1 MKLKCV
7 PTSADSP
14 GLGEFE
20 LIRQFFASARCAQSS
35 AGVELGIGDDCAL
48 LALSAGEQLAV
59 STDTLVAGVHFPEG
73 ADAFLLA
80 QRGLA
85 AAASDLAAMGAA
97 PLGFTL
103 ALTLPA
109 ADPVWLRAFAQ
120 GLDRMAQL
128 CGLALVG
135 GDTTRG
141 PLSLTF
147 TVIGCVPI
155 GQALTRSGAQAGDL
169 LCVGGSLGDA
179 AAALPLVL
187 GQATAEPEIAQAL
200 LARYWTP
207 QPQLALGLA
216 LRGKATA
223 ALDISDGLLADC
235 THLATASGV
244 AVHIEL
250 PLLPIAK
257 AALALLGEARAQHC
271 ALAGGDDYRLL
282 FSLPV
287 DQLQSLQGQWPE
299 VKVIGHVLQGSGVQ
313 VFDASGQRLHLS
325 VGGYQHFGSAH
336 G

>member
-20 LIRQFFASARCAQSS
+20 LIRQFFASARCAQAC
-35 AGVELGIGDDCAL
+35 AGVDLGIGDDCAL
-48 LALSAGEQLAV
+48 LTLPAGEQLAV

-85 AAASDLAAMGAA
+85 AAVSDLAATGAA
-97 PLGFTL
+97 ALGFTL

-109 ADPVWLRAFAQ
+109 ADPVWLKAFAQ
-120 GLDRMAQL
+120 GLDRMAGL

-141 PLSLTF
+141 PLSMTF
-147 TVIGCVPI
+147 TVMGSVPV
-155 GQALTRSGAQAGDL
+155 GQALTRSGARAGDL

-187 GQATAEPEIAQAL
+187 GQATAAAEIAQPL

-207 QPQLALGLA
+207 QPQLALGMA

-235 THLATASGV
+235 AHLATASAM
-244 AVHIEL
+244 AVQIEL
-250 PLLPIAK
+250 SRLPIAE
-257 AALALLGEARAQHC
+257 AALALLGEARAQQC
-271 ALAGGDDYRLL
+271 ALAGGDDYRLV
-282 FSLPV
+282 FSLPAHE
-287 DQLQSLQGQWPE
+287 LQSLQAQWPQ
-299 VKVIGHVLQGSGVQ
+299 VTVIGRVICGSGVQ
-313 VFDASGQRLHLS
+313 LFDASGQQLPLP
-325 VGGYQHFGSAH
+325 VGGYQHFGSNH

>member
-1 MKLKCV
+1 MV
-7 PTSADSP
+7 NRRVRT
-14 GLGEFE
+14 
-20 LIRQFFASARCAQSS
+20 
-35 AGVELGIGDDCAL
+35 
-48 LALSAGEQLAV
+48 
-59 STDTLVAGVHFPEG
+59 G
-73 ADAFLLA
+73 A
-80 QRGLA
+80 
-85 AAASDLAAMGAA
+85 
-97 PLGFTL
+97 
-103 ALTLPA
+103 
-109 ADPVWLRAFAQ
+109 
-120 GLDRMAQL
+120 
-128 CGLALVG
+128 
-135 GDTTRG
+135 
-141 PLSLTF
+141 
-147 TVIGCVPI
+147 
-155 GQALTRSGAQAGDL
+155 
-169 LCVGGSLGDA
+169 
-179 AAALPLVL
+179 
-187 GQATAEPEIAQAL
+187 
-200 LARYWTP
+200 
-207 QPQLALGLA
+207 LALGLA